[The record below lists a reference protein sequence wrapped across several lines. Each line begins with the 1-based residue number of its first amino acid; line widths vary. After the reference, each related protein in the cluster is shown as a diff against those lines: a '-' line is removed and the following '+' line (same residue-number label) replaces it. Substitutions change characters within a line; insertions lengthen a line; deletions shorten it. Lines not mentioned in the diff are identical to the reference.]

1 MSLTTESKMS
11 NKNDG
16 WETVTVPEGEEEN
29 TQVDFELEEEEEIKV
44 EAEEEQEQPP
54 VEAVQE
60 EAVQEEPVQEEK
72 PKELEGIETKG
83 AEKRIRQLIR
93 QRKEREE
100 QIQELIKQNEELKI
114 NLKSKDNEVDSIAS
128 RSLDANEKQ
137 LTQNMEL
144 ARQAYM
150 EAFEDGD
157 KEKVLKAQEILNN
170 AQADLKTIQ
179 TYKNNLA
186 QKLEKKEKQVEAS
199 PEPVQPQ
206 QQAYDPRANEW
217 AQKNQWFGQDTI
229 KTAAALALDAELKEQ
244 GYNPNDEEFY
254 EEIDRRL
261 EAAFGQTSNRV
272 QETEGQSNSDTSQPA
287 QVVSGASRS
296 SPSAGKKVKLSKED
310 VRLANKWGIPL
321 EQYAAEKLKVTSAD
335 GEYTNI
341 NM

>member
-1 MSLTTESKMS
+1 MS
-11 NKNDG
+11 NENDG
-16 WETVTVPEGEEEN
+16 WETVTVPEGEQEN
-29 TQVDFELEEEEEIKV
+29 KQVEFEIEEEQEEIKV
-44 EAEEEQEQPP
+44 EEEQEQPT

-60 EAVQEEPVQEEK
+60 EVQEEPVQEEQ

-100 QIQELIKQNEELKI
+100 QIEALIKQNEELKT
-114 NLKSKDNEVDSIAS
+114 NLAAKDNEVDSIAT
-128 RSLDANEKQ
+128 RSLDANERQ

-179 TYKNNLA
+179 NYKNNLA
-186 QKLEKKEKQVEAS
+186 KKLEKKEKQVEAS

-217 AQKNQWFGQDTI
+217 AKRNQWFGQDTV

-272 QETEGQSNSDTSQPA
+272 QETEEQSNSGTSQPA

-296 SPSAGKKVKLSKED
+296 SPSSNKKVKLTKED

>member
-11 NKNDG
+11 NENDG
-16 WETVTVPEGEEEN
+16 WETVEVSEDKKE
-29 TQVDFELEEEEEIKV
+29 VDFEIEEEEE
-44 EAEEEQEQPP
+44 EEEPAQ
-54 VEAVQE
+54 AQE
-60 EAVQEEPVQEEK
+60 EVVEEQLEQNVDPEQ

-100 QIQELIKQNEELKI
+100 QIEELIKQNEELKLSI
-114 NLKSKDNEVDSIAS
+114 KSKDNEVDSIAT

-137 LTQNMEL
+137 LTQNIEL

-150 EAFEDGD
+150 EAFEEGD
-157 KEKVLKAQEILNN
+157 KEKVLNAQEILNN
-170 AQADLKTIQ
+170 AQADLKTVQ

-186 QKLEKKEKQVEAS
+186 QKLKQKENQVEVTPQSAQ
-199 PEPVQPQ
+199 VQQP
-206 QQAYDPRANEW
+206 AYDPKANEW
-217 AQKNQWFGQDTI
+217 AERNQWFGQDTV

-261 EAAFGQTSNRV
+261 EVAFGQASNRV
-272 QETEGQSNSDTSQPA
+272 QETEGQSNSGTSQPA

-296 SPSAGKKVKLSKED
+296 SPSAGKKVKLSTED

>member
-1 MSLTTESKMS
+1 MS
-11 NKNDG
+11 NENDG
-16 WETVTVPEGEEEN
+16 WETVTVPEGEQEN
-29 TQVDFELEEEEEIKV
+29 KQVEFEIEEEQEEIKV
-44 EAEEEQEQPP
+44 EEEQEQPT

-60 EAVQEEPVQEEK
+60 EVQEEPVQEEQ

-100 QIQELIKQNEELKI
+100 QIEALIKQNEELKT
-114 NLKSKDNEVDSIAS
+114 NLAAKDNEVDSIAT
-128 RSLDANEKQ
+128 RSLDANERQ

-186 QKLEKKEKQVEAS
+186 QKLEKKEKQVEAL

-217 AQKNQWFGQDTI
+217 AEKNKWFGQDTI

-272 QETEGQSNSDTSQPA
+272 QETEGQSNSGTSQPA

-296 SPSAGKKVKLSKED
+296 SPSSNKKVKLTKED

>member
-1 MSLTTESKMS
+1 MS
-11 NKNDG
+11 NENDG
-16 WETVTVPEGEEEN
+16 WETVTVPEGEQEN
-29 TQVDFELEEEEEIKV
+29 KQVEFEIEEEQEEIKV
-44 EAEEEQEQPP
+44 EEEQEQPT

-60 EAVQEEPVQEEK
+60 EVQEEPVQEEK

-100 QIQELIKQNEELKI
+100 QIEALMKQNEELKT
-114 NLKSKDNEVDSIAS
+114 NLAAKDNEVDSIAT
-128 RSLDANEKQ
+128 RSLDANERQ

-179 TYKNNLA
+179 NYKNNLA
-186 QKLEKKEKQVEAS
+186 KKLEKKEKQVEAS

-272 QETEGQSNSDTSQPA
+272 QETEEQSNSGTSQPA

-296 SPSAGKKVKLSKED
+296 SPSSNKKVKLTKED

>member
-1 MSLTTESKMS
+1 MS
-11 NKNDG
+11 NENDG
-16 WETVTVPEGEEEN
+16 WETIEVSEDKKE
-29 TQVDFELEEEEEIKV
+29 VDFEIEEEEEQQPVQAK
-44 EAEEEQEQPP
+44 EEEEQPE
-54 VEAVQE
+54 
-60 EAVQEEPVQEEK
+60 QEEK

-100 QIQELIKQNEELKI
+100 QIEELIKQNEELKLSI
-114 NLKSKDNEVDSIAS
+114 KSKDNEVDSIAT

-137 LTQNMEL
+137 LTQNIEL

-150 EAFEDGD
+150 EAFEEGD
-157 KEKVLKAQEILNN
+157 KEKVLNAQEILNN
-170 AQADLKTIQ
+170 AQADLKTVQ

-186 QKLEKKEKQVEAS
+186 QKLKQKENQVEVTPQSAQ
-199 PEPVQPQ
+199 VQQP
-206 QQAYDPRANEW
+206 AYDPKANEW
-217 AQKNQWFGQDTI
+217 AERNQWFGQDTV

-261 EAAFGQTSNRV
+261 EVAFGQASNRV
-272 QETEGQSNSDTSQPA
+272 QETEGQSNSGTSQPA

>member
-11 NKNDG
+11 NENDG
-16 WETVTVPEGEEEN
+16 WETVTVPEGEQEN
-29 TQVDFELEEEEEIKV
+29 KQVEFEIEEEQEEIKV
-44 EAEEEQEQPP
+44 EEEQEQPT

-60 EAVQEEPVQEEK
+60 EVQEEPVQEEQ

-100 QIQELIKQNEELKI
+100 QIEALIKQNEELKT
-114 NLKSKDNEVDSIAS
+114 NLAAKDNEVDSIAT
-128 RSLDANEKQ
+128 RSLDANERQ

-179 TYKNNLA
+179 NYKNNLA
-186 QKLEKKEKQVEAS
+186 KKLEKKEKQVEAS

-272 QETEGQSNSDTSQPA
+272 QETEEQSNSGTSQPA

-296 SPSAGKKVKLSKED
+296 SPSSNKKVKLTKED

>member
-1 MSLTTESKMS
+1 MS
-11 NKNDG
+11 NENDG
-16 WETVTVPEGEEEN
+16 WETVTVPEDKQES
-29 TQVDFELEEEEEIKV
+29 TQVAFELEDDEQEEIVIEEEV
-44 EAEEEQEQPP
+44 QP
-54 VEAVQE
+54 
-60 EAVQEEPVQEEK
+60 EPVQEVQEEVVEEEK
-72 PKELEGIETKG
+72 EEQPKELEGIETKG

-100 QIQELIKQNEELKI
+100 QIQKLMQQNEELQN
-114 NLKSKDNEVDSIAS
+114 NLKVKDNEVDSIAT
-128 RSLDANEKQ
+128 RSLNANEKQ
-137 LTQNMEL
+137 LTQNIEL

-170 AQADLKTIQ
+170 AQSDLKTVQ
-179 TYKNNLA
+179 NYKNNLA
-186 QKLEKKEKQVEAS
+186 TKLKQKEEQVAAT
-199 PEPVQPQ
+199 PQPVQSQ
-206 QQAYDPRANEW
+206 QPSYDPKANEW
-217 AQKNQWFGQDTI
+217 AERNEWFGKDTV

-244 GYNPNDEEFY
+244 GYDPNDEEFY
-254 EEIDRRL
+254 GEIDRRL
-261 EAAFGQTSNRV
+261 EMAFGQASNRV
-272 QETEGQSNSDTSQPA
+272 QETEEQSNSGTSQPA

-341 NM
+341 NI

>member
-1 MSLTTESKMS
+1 MS
-11 NKNDG
+11 NENDG
-16 WETVTVPEGEEEN
+16 WETIEVSEDKKE
-29 TQVDFELEEEEEIKV
+29 VDFEIEEEEEEPAQAQEEV
-44 EAEEEQEQPP
+44 VEEQLEQNVDP
-54 VEAVQE
+54 EQ
-60 EAVQEEPVQEEK
+60 

-100 QIQELIKQNEELKI
+100 QIEELIKQNEELKLSI
-114 NLKSKDNEVDSIAS
+114 KSKDNEVDSIAT

-137 LTQNMEL
+137 LTQNIEL

-150 EAFEDGD
+150 EAFEEGD
-157 KEKVLKAQEILNN
+157 KEKVLNAQEILNN
-170 AQADLKTIQ
+170 AQADLKTVQ

-186 QKLEKKEKQVEAS
+186 QKLKQKENQVEVTPQSAQ
-199 PEPVQPQ
+199 VQQP
-206 QQAYDPRANEW
+206 AYDPKANEW
-217 AQKNQWFGQDTI
+217 AERNQWFGQDTV

-261 EAAFGQTSNRV
+261 EVAFGQASNRV
-272 QETEGQSNSDTSQPA
+272 QETEGQSNSGTSQPA

>member
-1 MSLTTESKMS
+1 MS
-11 NKNDG
+11 NENDG
-16 WETVTVPEGEEEN
+16 WETVEVSEDKKE
-29 TQVDFELEEEEEIKV
+29 VDFEIEEEEEEPAQAQEEV
-44 EAEEEQEQPP
+44 VEEQLEQNVDP
-54 VEAVQE
+54 EQ
-60 EAVQEEPVQEEK
+60 

-100 QIQELIKQNEELKI
+100 QIEELIKQNEELKLSI
-114 NLKSKDNEVDSIAS
+114 KSKDNEVDSIAT

-137 LTQNMEL
+137 LTQNIEL

-150 EAFEDGD
+150 EAFEEGD
-157 KEKVLKAQEILNN
+157 KEKVLNAQEILNN
-170 AQADLKTIQ
+170 AQADLKTVQ

-186 QKLEKKEKQVEAS
+186 QKLKQKENQVEVTPQSAQ
-199 PEPVQPQ
+199 VQQP
-206 QQAYDPRANEW
+206 AYDPKANEW
-217 AQKNQWFGQDTI
+217 AERNQWFGQDTV

>member
-1 MSLTTESKMS
+1 MS
-11 NKNDG
+11 NENDG
-16 WETVTVPEGEEEN
+16 WETIEVSEDAKE
-29 TQVDFELEEEEEIKV
+29 VDFEIED
-44 EAEEEQEQPP
+44 EQEQPVQAKEEQQP
-54 VEAVQE
+54 EQKVEPEQ
-60 EAVQEEPVQEEK
+60 

-100 QIQELIKQNEELKI
+100 KIDELIRQNEELQQ
-114 NLKSKDNEVDSIAS
+114 NLNQKEQEVNTVAS
-128 RSLDANEKQ
+128 RGVGASEKQ
-137 LTQNMEL
+137 LTQNIEL
-144 ARQAYM
+144 ARQAYLQ
-150 EAFEDGD
+150 AFDEGD
-157 KEKVLKAQEILNN
+157 KEKVLAAQEILNS

-179 TYKNNLA
+179 GYKANIARRMEQASQEEQKEPELA
-186 QKLEKKEKQVEAS
+186 QQT
-199 PEPVQPQ
+199 PV
-206 QQAYDPRANEW
+206 YDPKANEW
-217 AQKNQWFGQDTI
+217 AQKNNWFGQDTI
-229 KTAAALALDAELKEQ
+229 KTAAALAIDAELKGE
-244 GYNPNDEEFY
+244 GYDPSDDEFY

-261 EAAFGQTSNRV
+261 ETAFGQTSNRV
-272 QETEGQSNSDTSQPA
+272 QETEGQSNSGTSQPA